1 MQGFLSWNVCLGR
14 VAGVQVRTHLLCW
27 LCLAT
32 AALAALREPQEVW
45 WWAAMMGVWVG
56 SVLIHEL
63 AHYLAARR
71 HGGSPHE
78 VMLWPLGG
86 LIQLSV
92 PRSPAA
98 EFAVALAG
106 PLANALLA
114 VAATVGL
121 YWQSAPAE
129 EAI

>member
-1 MQGFLSWNVCLGR
+1 MQGFLSHNVCLGR
-14 VAGVQVRTHLLCW
+14 VGGIQVRIHLIFW
-27 LCLAT
+27 LFFGA
-32 AALAALREPQEVW
+32 AALMVPRAAREIG
-45 WWAAMMGVWVG
+45 WWAAVMAVWIA

-78 VMLWPLGG
+78 VVLWPLGG
-86 LIQLSV
+86 LVQLSV

-114 VAATVGL
+114 AAGTVVL
-121 YWQSAPAE
+121 YSQS
-129 EAI
+129 